1 MPKSEASIEEGVQL
15 SPSQVISPMYARPE
29 HCAHLVDAV
38 GNDDRPLLLCEYSH
52 AMGNSNGGLADYWA
66 LFREHAHVQ
75 GGFIWDW
82 CGH

>member
-1 MPKSEASIEEGVQL
+1 MYLPCI
-15 SPSQVISPMYARPE
+15 SQVISPMYARPE

-82 CGH
+82 CAH